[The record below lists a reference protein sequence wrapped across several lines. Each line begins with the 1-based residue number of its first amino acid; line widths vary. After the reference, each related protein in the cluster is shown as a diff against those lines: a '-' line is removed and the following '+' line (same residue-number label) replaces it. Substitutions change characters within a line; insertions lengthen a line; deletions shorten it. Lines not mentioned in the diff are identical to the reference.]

1 MEHVCGVNCA
11 GIYQSCAER
20 GEKSLKN
27 LLKYCIKSHTLPL
40 TDFKYFTIPPVAV
53 LAKEVYFK
61 LNTTPEKVDEQSKL
75 YRQWLIFN

>member
-1 MEHVCGVNCA
+1 
-11 GIYQSCAER
+11 
-20 GEKSLKN
+20 
-27 LLKYCIKSHTLPL
+27 
-40 TDFKYFTIPPVAV
+40 VAV